1 VSHAVLRIARHDFL
15 NVRRSRLLWGV
26 VGAYVLFTAL
36 LLGSQSASD
45 PESATELFVGVTGI
59 TALVLPVVAIVA
71 GYLAVAG
78 EREAGTIKLRLGL
91 PDSRR
96 ALLAG
101 KLLSRSLTVVLG
113 LGAAAV
119 VSVALSFAL
128 FDGVD
133 PSVLGRFAAVSALFA
148 LSNVAIAVGL
158 SAMAATRARATTLG
172 FGFYVCWNVL
182 WLVGSDYVV
191 GGVRALADLAG
202 GSLTPAAAGYV
213 RALSP
218 VGAYIEAMD
227 LAFTV
232 PGSGSLPWFGVAVLL
247 AWAVA
252 VPALGYWRFRS
263 AELA

>member
-1 VSHAVLRIARHDFL
+1 MSHAVLRIARHDFL
-15 NVRRSRLLWGV
+15 NVRRSRLLRGV

-36 LLGSQSASD
+36 LVGTESVGD

-59 TALVLPVVAIVA
+59 TAVALPVVAIVA

-96 ALLAG
+96 ALVAG
-101 KLLSRSLTVVLG
+101 KLLSRGLTVVLG
-113 LGAAAV
+113 LVAACL
-119 VSVALSFAL
+119 VALAL
-128 FDGVD
+128 AFVLFGGVD
-133 PSVLGRFAAVSALFA
+133 SSVLGRFAAVSVLFA

-182 WLVGSDYVV
+182 WLAGSGYVV
-191 GGVRALADLAG
+191 DGARAVADLAG
-202 GSLTPAAAGYV
+202 VTLTPAAAGFV
-213 RALSP
+213 GALSP
-218 VGAYIEAMD
+218 VGAYLEAMD
-227 LAFTV
+227 LAFAAG
-232 PGSGSLPWFGVAVLL
+232 PSGPLPWFGVAVLL

-252 VPALGYWRFRS
+252 VPSLGYWRFRS